1 MAKKNKRALIA
12 GGAAVVALG
21 GLTVAGVGWR
31 KAQSATEATRLL
43 GPGEGF
49 DEIQYDESIGAGTVR
64 HGPID
69 LN

>member
-1 MAKKNKRALIA
+1 MTKKNKRALIA

-31 KAQSATEATRLL
+31 KAQSVPESPRL
-43 GPGEGF
+43 GPGEDF

-64 HGPID
+64 HRPID
-69 LN
+69 LD